1 MRPAT
6 IKDSACRL
14 LCKFP
19 RVENGQTIGYS
30 YAEVLKMLRAIHPT
44 ARTSN
49 GSLRWYAT
57 QIRQQAE
64 GFEGYTLPDCRPR
77 GGD

>member
-1 MRPAT
+1 MET
-6 IKDSACRL
+6 IKSTACRL
-14 LCKFP
+14 LCQFP
-19 RVENGQTIGYS
+19 RVENGKTIGYS
-30 YAEVLKMLRAIHPT
+30 YEEILKMLRVAHP
-44 ARTSN
+44 AAKTSN

-57 QIRQQAE
+57 QIRKQAP